1 MVVVEA
7 IVCERGADEEDNRE
21 EEEEEG
27 VEEDPQE
34 RYIIM

>member
-7 IVCERGADEEDNRE
+7 IVCDRGADEEDNR

>member
-7 IVCERGADEEDNRE
+7 IVCDRGADEEDNR
-21 EEEEEG
+21 EEEEG